1 MCRCDTRPDHRAFSA
16 LVGALMARLRRDH
29 TSSHASLATSS
40 MGKPQ
45 MNKHGTSGLVAMT
58 SASHA
63 EGRQFDPGLVYFV
76 AQPMHRLKSLYV
88 PCGLTSNW
96 ANYFKLPY
104 RYSAYHG
111 STTHTAGNYLLGPH
125 ICPHKLE
132 GLKSDCAVIISA
144 LHGTR
149 QRAHPDLNQGP
160 ADLQSAALTTE
171 LCTR

>member
-1 MCRCDTRPDHRAFSA
+1 
-16 LVGALMARLRRDH
+16 
-29 TSSHASLATSS
+29 

-88 PCGLTSNW
+88 PCGLTFNW

-111 STTHTAGNYLLGPH
+111 STTHTAGNYLLGLH

-160 ADLQSAALTTE
+160 ADLQTAALTTE

>member
-1 MCRCDTRPDHRAFSA
+1 MHKA
-16 LVGALMARLRRDH
+16 RRDFS
-29 TSSHASLATSS
+29 TSTC
-40 MGKPQ
+40 
-45 MNKHGTSGLVAMT
+45 GLVAMT

-111 STTHTAGNYLLGPH
+111 STTHTAGNYLLGLH

-149 QRAHPDLNQGP
+149 QRAQPDLNQGP

>member
-1 MCRCDTRPDHRAFSA
+1 MICRQCIACIDIPCLLARKAIFLNHHLWMPMCIDACFKLHR
-16 LVGALMARLRRDH
+16 
-29 TSSHASLATSS
+29 TC
-40 MGKPQ
+40 
-45 MNKHGTSGLVAMT
+45 GLVAMT

-149 QRAHPDLNQGP
+149 QRAQPDLNQGP